1 MAKRD
6 YYDVLGLSKD
16 ASDTEIKAAY
26 RKLARLY
33 HPDVNKAGD
42 AEEKFKEVNEAFQ
55 VLSDP
60 QKRGAYDRFGHAA
73 FQPGG
78 GTGGVGFGDAGF
90 PGGVHVD
97 FDFGGSGFADPFE
110 IFEQFFGGSPF
121 GGFRPQPT
129 YRLNVTFDEA
139 LVGSEKKVEMEGK
152 RIRVKVPPGVDTG
165 TRIRFDNFSVVLD
178 VAQHPRFQR
187 DGADMHDWLDITP
200 AQAALGD
207 HIEVP
212 TVFKPVTIKI
222 PAGIQS
228 GTAIRLAGKGMPHLR
243 SGGTGD
249 HYVHVRVVIP
259 KKLSPRERELY
270 EELRAAEKAGK
281 KSWFS

>member
-16 ASDTEIKAAY
+16 ATDAEIKAAY
-26 RKLARLY
+26 RKLARQH
-33 HPDVNKAGD
+33 HPDVNKSPD

-60 QKRGAYDRFGHAA
+60 QKHAAYDRFGHAA
-73 FQPGG
+73 FQPGSGMG
-78 GTGGVGFGDAGF
+78 GAGSETTGF
-90 PGGVHVD
+90 PGGVRVD
-97 FDFGGSGFADPFE
+97 FDFGNSGFADPFE
-110 IFEQFFGGSPF
+110 IFEQFFGGTPF

-129 YRLNVTFDEA
+129 YRLSVAFDEA
-139 LVGSEKKVEMEGK
+139 LVGSEKEVEVEGR

-165 TRIRFDNFSVVLD
+165 TRIRFDTFSVVLN

-187 DGADMHDWLDITP
+187 DGADMHDALDITP
-200 AQAALGD
+200 AQAALSD

-222 PAGIQS
+222 PVGIQS

-243 SGGTGD
+243 GGGTGD

-259 KKLSPRERELY
+259 KKISKEERTLY
-270 EELRAAEKAGK
+270 EQLRALEDNDK
-281 KSWFS
+281 KEAWW